1 MYTIDHSK
9 DKQRV
14 EQASTLSNIKLK
26 GSICTSKCVFEA
38 KLHCTINFRKQHP
51 PPHPTPSN
59 IKELWPLINPE
70 SSDLPKETSPSQPLS
85 ENSETK
91 VKWYIYFPINS
102 QVKVRDLD
110 FRQSTTSVFLGLY
123 YRRVQLSIYHFIQ
136 HVGLKSLFIKRLQ
149 NFIQLNYSSCLK
161 EMFTVR
167 SPSYNLRDNV
177 RSALFP
183 YVASKIWN
191 SLSDTYKNQIF
202 YNSSKRS

>member
-1 MYTIDHSK
+1 MYLQMCVWSK
-9 DKQRV
+9 
-14 EQASTLSNIKLK
+14 ATLYHKLPK
-26 GSICTSKCVFEA
+26 ATP
-38 KLHCTINFRKQHP
+38 P

-191 SLSDTYKNQIF
+191 SLSDTYKTSDFLQFKQEILKYEAF
-202 YNSSKRS
+202 DLVISFSACIILYLVWK